1 MTPLPE
7 TLAPSTP
14 SKIFVILEAPGWSDW
29 MSGPIPG
36 QGGRQ
41 VRQTCE
47 IMSAHV
53 YHNEEER

>member
-7 TLAPSTP
+7 TLAPS
-14 SKIFVILEAPGWSDW
+14 KIYVILEAPGWSDW

-41 VRQTCE
+41 VGQTCE